1 MRLSMKKYLLGVFG
15 LALLAFACSSDELT
29 NPNDVALVKAIER
42 VSPTGQLDHFILPD
56 PTDYAS
62 IPQEPSN
69 PLSAVKVQ
77 LGGMLFNETG
87 LALNPVHP
95 EMKGTYSCSSC
106 HIPEAGF
113 MPGNAQGIADGGSG
127 YGVNGAG
134 RVKMYYYKNDEPDV
148 QGARALNVM
157 NVAFTPNT
165 TWSGAFG
172 ANDNNVGTNA
182 VWDVPP
188 VNINQ
193 LGLMGLESQA
203 IEGFALHRLVI
214 NEQVVD
220 TLGYK
225 AYFDAA
231 FSEYPES
238 ERYTTLTGG
247 FAISAYLR
255 TILANKAPFQDYLKG
270 NKAALTEQEKR
281 GGLLFFGKA
290 GCHKCHNGK
299 PLNNPTHFYG
309 VGAKD
314 LYECSSAINT
324 GVDAIRNFGRGG
336 FTRKEE
342 DMFKF
347 KVPQLYNM
355 KDSPF
360 LFHGS
365 SKHSLA
371 EVVDYFDAAVPEN
384 SRVPASQI
392 AAHFKPLG
400 LTAEEKADLV
410 AFLGNA
416 LHDDD
421 MKRYVPAQILSGN
434 CFPNNDPIS
443 RQELGCN

>member
-1 MRLSMKKYLLGVFG
+1 MKYYLLGLFG
-15 LALLAFACSSDELT
+15 LALMVYACSSDELK
-29 NPNDVALVKAIER
+29 NPLDGELEKAILR
-42 VSPTGQLDHFILPD
+42 ASPTGQIDHFILPD
-56 PTDYAS
+56 PTDYSS
-62 IPQEPSN
+62 IPQEPNN
-69 PLSAVKVQ
+69 PITEVKVQ
-77 LGGMLFNETG
+77 LGRMLFFETG
-87 LALNPVHP
+87 LGLDPVHE
-95 EMKGTYSCSSC
+95 EMKGTYSCSTC

-127 YGVNGAG
+127 FGTNGAG
-134 RVKMYYYKNDEPDV
+134 RVKMFYYGDDEPDV
-148 QGARALNVM
+148 QGARALSVL

-172 ANDNNVGTNA
+172 ANDNNVGTED
-182 VWDVPP
+182 VWDAPP

-203 IEGFALHRLVI
+203 IEGFALHRMIINAEVI
-214 NEQVVD
+214 D

-225 AYFDAA
+225 PYFDAA

-238 ERYTTLTGG
+238 ERYTTLTGS

-255 TILANKAPFQDYLKG
+255 TLISNKAPFQDYLKG
-270 NKAALTEQEKR
+270 QHDALSEQEKR

-290 GCHKCHNGK
+290 GCYKCHNGK
-299 PLNNPTHFYG
+299 PLNNPDHFYAIG
-309 VGAKD
+309 VKD
-314 LYECSSAINT
+314 LYECATAINT

-355 KDSPF
+355 KDTPF

-365 SKHSLA
+365 SKHSLE
-371 EVVDYFDAAVPEN
+371 EVVDYFDTAVPEN

-416 LHDDD
+416 LYDHD
-421 MKRYVPAQILSGN
+421 MYRFVPEQILSGN
-434 CFPNNDPIS
+434 CFPNNDPLS
-443 RQELGCN
+443 QQELGCN